1 MKSYAAVVG
10 IVQRNGKILLLKRD
24 SGKEFFPGKWNFVSG
39 FVKEKESAE
48 DAVLREVCEE
58 IGVEGKI
65 LNASKVFEVEQGAK
79 RWVVVAFLISV
90 NSGRITIDRSEHSEY
105 VWINPEEIHNFDCVS
120 GIKEKLESLELL

>member
-10 IVQRNGKILLLKRD
+10 IVQRNGKILLLKRN
-24 SGKEFFPGKWNFVSG
+24 SGKEFFPGKWNFISG

-58 IGVEGKI
+58 IGVEGEIVK
-65 LNASKVFEVEQGAK
+65 ASKVFEVEQGSK
-79 RWVVVAFLISV
+79 RWVVIAFLISAKSDKLKI
-90 NSGRITIDRSEHSEY
+90 NRNEHSEHA
-105 VWINPEEIHNFDCVS
+105 WINPEQVYEFDCVS